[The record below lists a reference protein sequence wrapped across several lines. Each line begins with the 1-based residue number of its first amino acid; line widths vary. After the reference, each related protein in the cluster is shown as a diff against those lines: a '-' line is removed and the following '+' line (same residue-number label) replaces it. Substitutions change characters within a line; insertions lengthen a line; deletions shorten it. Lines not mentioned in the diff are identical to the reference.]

1 MRKSSRTTGT
11 AADQPPLTIE
21 AIMAEHLDLVR
32 RYVERQGFRG
42 ADRDDLLQE
51 IFLGASRSLPRYDPR
66 LASVRTWLLRIAFNH
81 ISNERKRAH
90 RRHEEPW
97 PEEALDGLSS
107 PAPDSET
114 RLIEAQ
120 QRELLA
126 DLLLEVPPMRREI
139 LVAHDLEEEAVQD
152 IAEERAMPRNTAW
165 NHLRLAR
172 QTLVAAGRR
181 WRARSR
187 GRGALIA
194 PLAIAFGALDAR
206 AASRPLHEG
215 RLRRLLDRACRAL
228 RRAPAR
234 GEAGPA
240 ASSWRRPL
248 LARRA
253 GRRSVASTATGAVAA
268 VAGALVLLVPG
279 PRSESPL
286 PQAHAVALRSPAAA
300 TERRG
305 ALPSGPELRPEE
317 PPTGALKALR
327 PEEPPTGALKA
338 LRPDAA
344 PPRAPHSL
352 PRRDAAVSMPEDRL
366 MRQAFAALTS
376 GEYGAVRVLL
386 EQHRRDF
393 PKGSYAGDREVLL
406 QRLRA
411 VARRD

>member
-1 MRKSSRTTGT
+1 MRKSSRTTDT
-11 AADQPPLTIE
+11 PAEQSPLTIE

-51 IFLGASRSLPRYDPR
+51 IFLGASRSLPRYDPHV
-66 LASVRTWLLRIAFNH
+66 ASVRTWLLRIAFNH
-81 ISNERKRAH
+81 ISNERRRAH

-97 PEEALDGLSS
+97 PEEALDGFSS
-107 PAPDSET
+107 AAPDSET
-114 RLIEAQ
+114 QLIEAQ
-120 QRELLA
+120 QHELLA

-152 IAEERAMPRNTAW
+152 IAEERAMPHNTAW

-172 QTLVAAGRR
+172 QSLVAAARR
-181 WRARSR
+181 WRARNR

-194 PLAIAFGALDAR
+194 PLALAFGAIEAR

-215 RLRRLLDRACRAL
+215 RLRRLLDWASRAL

-234 GEAGPA
+234 REAGPV
-240 ASSWRRPL
+240 ASSQRRPL
-248 LARRA
+248 LATRA
-253 GRRSVASTATGAVAA
+253 GRRSVASAAAGAAAA

-279 PRSESPL
+279 PRSGSPL
-286 PQAHAVALRSPAAA
+286 PLAHAVALRSPVAA
-300 TERRG
+300 TVHRG

-317 PPTGALKALR
+317 PPTGAVS
-327 PEEPPTGALKA
+327 GALKA
-338 LRPDAA
+338 ARPDAT
-344 PPRAPHSL
+344 PPRAPHGL

-376 GEYGAVRVLL
+376 GEYDAVRLLL
-386 EQHRRDF
+386 ERHRRDF

-406 QRLRA
+406 RRLRA
-411 VARRD
+411 MARRN